1 MNLRITPSFNTQ
13 QIQNSRQN
21 PNFKMRVV
29 EPFVVQHIASRLG
42 EPMEKVLGEFVRPV
56 STKLAGEIGGLER
69 AADLYISRLRNGCS
83 GIYYTPADV
92 RKITND
98 RSPLVKLGE
107 LITQAPTITKEA
119 VDSALSEHA
128 IQALNTE
135 VRRHPGIIKLA
146 EALWAAPKDSELS
159 REVLNRLA
167 VLNLFM

>member
-29 EPFVVQHIASRLG
+29 EPSVVQHIASRLG
-42 EPMEKVLGEFVRPV
+42 QPLEKVYGEFVLPV
-56 STKLAGEIGGLER
+56 STKLSDELGGMKND
-69 AADLYISRLRNGCS
+69 ADLYIRGLRNGCS
-83 GIYYTPADV
+83 GIYYTPYDV
-92 RKITND
+92 LAITRD
-98 RSPLVKLGE
+98 RLPLVKLGE

-119 VDSALSEHA
+119 VEEALSEDA

-135 VRRHPGIIKLA
+135 VRQHPGIISLA
-146 EALWAAPKDSELS
+146 EALWTAPKNSEFS
-159 REVLNRLA
+159 RDVLNRLA